1 LDLNPPCPDRLRG
14 DESKV
19 IKRKKAKDEA
29 EGQANSQLEIQPD
42 EQSETKA
49 EDQVLEQAELSLEG
63 EASEDSTGVQDR
75 GEGEDG
81 DESFSMEDELTVR
94 QSELDD
100 IQAKAEEYLD
110 GWQRARAEFANYK
123 KRVQKERED
132 SRSFITAEILSK
144 YLTVV
149 DDFERA
155 LSDRPTGE
163 AAEAWAEGIDMIYR
177 KLKTIL
183 EAEGVVEIT
192 AKGELFDPNFH
203 EAISFEESDDHNEGE
218 VVDVIQPG
226 YKLGERVIRPAVV
239 RVAK

>member
-1 LDLNPPCPDRLRG
+1 LDVKTPCKDRVLG
-14 DESKV
+14 EKSKV
-19 IKRKKAKDEA
+19 IKRKKPKDDTEVQA
-29 EGQANSQLEIQPD
+29 ENQSDFQPGA
-42 EQSETKA
+42 QSE
-49 EDQVLEQAELSLEG
+49 DQAVEQPELALEG
-63 EASEDSTGVQDR
+63 EPDEGSLQ
-75 GEGEDG
+75 GEDPVKVENG
-81 DESFSMEDELTVR
+81 DEPFSIDDERSTL

-155 LSDRPTGE
+155 LNDRPTGE
-163 AAEAWAEGIDMIYR
+163 ASEAWAEGIDMIYR

-183 EAEGVVEIT
+183 ESEGVEEIT

-203 EAISFEESDDHNEGE
+203 EAISFEESEDHNEGE

>member
-1 LDLNPPCPDRLRG
+1 MRKKKKDIEIQAGDDPEVQAQDQSVDQSDLTLESETVENVPQGDTPADGEIG
-14 DESKV
+14 DEPFSMD
-19 IKRKKAKDEA
+19 DELA
-29 EGQANSQLEIQPD
+29 TL
-42 EQSETKA
+42 QSE
-49 EDQVLEQAELSLEG
+49 
-63 EASEDSTGVQDR
+63 
-75 GEGEDG
+75 
-81 DESFSMEDELTVR
+81 M
-94 QSELDD
+94 DD

-132 SRSFITAEILSK
+132 SKAFITAEILSK

-155 LSDRPTGE
+155 LKDRPTGD
-163 AAEAWAEGIDMIYR
+163 ASEAWAEGIDMIYR

-183 EAEGVVEIT
+183 ESEGVEEID
-192 AKGELFDPNFH
+192 AHGEMFDPNFH
-203 EAISFEESDDHNEGE
+203 EAISFEESEDHDEGQI
-218 VVDVIQPG
+218 VDVIQPG

>member
-1 LDLNPPCPDRLRG
+1 M
-14 DESKV
+14 
-19 IKRKKAKDEA
+19 IKRKKPKDEA
-29 EGQANSQLEIQPD
+29 EVQADFQP
-42 EQSETKA
+42 EAQA
-49 EDQVLEQAELSLEG
+49 EDQAVEQPELAQEDD
-63 EASEDSTGVQDR
+63 ASEDSFQVQDQD
-75 GEGEDG
+75 EGEND
-81 DESFSMEDELTVR
+81 DESFSMDDELTVL

-155 LSDRPTGE
+155 LRDRPTGE
-163 AAEAWAEGIDMIYR
+163 AAQAWAEGVDMIYR

-183 EAEGVVEIT
+183 EAEGVEEIH
-192 AKGELFDPNFH
+192 AVGELFDPNFH
-203 EAISFEESDDHNEGE
+203 EAISFEESEDHNEGE